1 MFTVVLCKPPAP
13 SNFPFCWRLTRMTE
27 RPIDLSNYPSY
38 QAPKRQ
44 VFSLRKL
51 ALMAS
56 VAAGLGAAVYGFGP
70 SQGPGDIF
78 TSAAHAQVNQEVR
91 KVAQP
96 TGFADI
102 VERVKPSVISVKV
115 AMGDKTAKDDSA
127 DKDDS
132 PFQPGSPMERFFRR
146 FGGPDGLPPGLRGGP
161 RGGGRGPVTGQG
173 SGFFISADG
182 FAVTNNHVV
191 DGADKV
197 EVTTDDGKTYS
208 AKVIGTDPRT
218 DLALIKVSGR
228 TDFPFAK
235 LSDTKPRIGDWVLA
249 VGNPFGLGGTVT
261 AGIVSASGRD
271 IGSGP
276 YDDFIQIDA
285 PVNKGNSGGPAFDVS
300 GEVMGVNTA
309 IYSPSGGSVG
319 IAFSIPASTVKN
331 VIAQLKD
338 KGTVSRGW
346 IGVQIQPVTS
356 DIADSLGMKKAEG
369 ALVAEPQANGPAA
382 KAGIESGDVITG
394 VNGEAVKDAKELAR
408 TIGGLAPGNAVKLN
422 VLHKGQEKVINL
434 TLGQLPN
441 TIEAKADLDKDT
453 GKSSR
458 GTDVPKLGMTVAPAN
473 SVAGAGKEGVVVT
486 EVDPKSAAAE
496 RGFKEGDVILEVGGK
511 TVASAD
517 DVRDAISAA
526 RTDNKNSVLMR
537 VKSGGSSRFVAVP
550 LAKG

>member
-1 MFTVVLCKPPAP
+1 
-13 SNFPFCWRLTRMTE
+13 MTE
-27 RPIDLSNYPSY
+27 RPVDLSKLPSY
-38 QAPKRQ
+38 GAARRSL
-44 VFSLRKL
+44 FSARKF

-56 VAAGLGAAVYGFGP
+56 VVAGLGAAVYGFSP
-70 SQGPGDIF
+70 QGPVDVF
-78 TSAAHAQVNQEVR
+78 TSAAHAQVNNEVR
-91 KVAQP
+91 KVERP
-96 TGFADI
+96 IGFADI
-102 VERVKPSVISVKV
+102 VERVKPSVISVKINI
-115 AMGDKTAKDDSA
+115 ADKSSKDDSA
-127 DKDDS
+127 NKDEDS
-132 PFQPGSPMERFFRR
+132 PFPPGSPMERFFRR

-161 RGGGRGPVTGQG
+161 RGRGPVTGQG
-173 SGFFISADG
+173 SGFFISPDG

-197 EVTTDDGKTYS
+197 EVTMDDGKTYT
-208 AKVIGTDPRT
+208 AQVIGTDQRT
-218 DLALIKVSGR
+218 DLALIKVEGR
-228 TDFPFAK
+228 KDFPFAK
-235 LSDTKPRIGDWVLA
+235 LSDSKPRIGDWVLA

-271 IGSGP
+271 IGNGP

-285 PVNKGNSGGPAFDVS
+285 PVNKGNSGGPAFDTS

-346 IGVQIQPVTS
+346 IGVQIQPVTA
-356 DIADSLGMKKAEG
+356 DIADSLGLKKAEG

-382 KAGIESGDVITG
+382 KAGIQSGDVITA
-394 VNGEAVKDAKELAR
+394 VNGEPVKDARELAR

-422 VLHKGQEKVINL
+422 VLQKGQDKVVNL

-441 TIEAKADLDKDT
+441 TIEANKADTDKEDKGGLTKGT
-453 GKSSR
+453 G
-458 GTDVPKLGMTVAPAN
+458 VPKLGLTVAPAN
-473 SVAGAGKEGVVVT
+473 SVAGAGREGVVIT

-496 RGFKEGDVILEVGGK
+496 RGFKEGDVILEVAGK
-511 TVASAD
+511 SVASAGE
-517 DVRDAISAA
+517 VREAIDAA

>member
-1 MFTVVLCKPPAP
+1 
-13 SNFPFCWRLTRMTE
+13 MTE
-27 RPIDLSNYPSY
+27 RPVDLSKFPSY
-38 QAPKRQ
+38 GTARRSL
-44 VFSLRKL
+44 FSARKF

-56 VAAGLGAAVYGFGP
+56 VVPGLGAAVYGFSP
-70 SQGPGDIF
+70 HQGPIDVF
-78 TSAAHAQVNQEVR
+78 TSAAHAQVNTEVR
-91 KVAQP
+91 KVERP
-96 TGFADI
+96 IGFADI
-102 VERVKPSVISVKV
+102 VERVKPSVISVKINI
-115 AMGDKTAKDDSA
+115 AEKTTKGDDSA
-127 DKDDS
+127 NKDEDS

-146 FGGPDGLPPGLRGGP
+146 FGGPDGLPPGSKGGP
-161 RGGGRGPVTGQG
+161 RGGRGPVTGQG

-197 EVTTDDGKTYS
+197 EVTMDDGKTYS

-218 DLALIKVSGR
+218 DLALIKVAGR

-319 IAFSIPASTVKN
+319 IAFSIPASTVKS

-338 KGTVSRGW
+338 KGSVSRGW
-346 IGVQIQPVTS
+346 VGVQIQPVTS
-356 DIADSLGMKKAEG
+356 DIADSLGLKKAEG

-382 KAGIESGDVITG
+382 KAGIESGDVITA
-394 VNGEAVKDAKELAR
+394 VNGETVKDARELAR
-408 TIGGLAPGNAVKLN
+408 TIGGLAPGAAVKLN
-422 VLHKGQEKVINL
+422 VLHKGKDTVVNL

-441 TIEAKADLDKDT
+441 TLEAKADTDKSDRDT
-453 GKSSR
+453 KKR
-458 GTDVPKLGMTVAPAN
+458 GSDVPKLGLTLPPAD
-473 SVAGAGKEGVVVT
+473 SVAGAGKDGVVVT

-511 TVASAD
+511 SVSTAGE
-517 DVRDAISAA
+517 VRDAINTA

-537 VKSGGSSRFVAVP
+537 VKSGGQSRFVAVP
-550 LAKG
+550 IAKG

>member
-1 MFTVVLCKPPAP
+1 
-13 SNFPFCWRLTRMTE
+13 MTD
-27 RPIDLSNYPSY
+27 RPTDLSSLPSY
-38 QAPKRQ
+38 RAPRRSL
-44 VFSLRKL
+44 FSARKF

-56 VAAGLGAAVYGFGP
+56 VVAGLGVAGYGLTPSHGP
-70 SQGPGDIF
+70 VDVF
-78 TSAAHAQVNQEVR
+78 TSAAHAQVNNEVR

-102 VERVKPSVISVKV
+102 VERVKPSVISVRVNIGEKV
-115 AMGDKTAKDDSA
+115 AKDDTA
-127 DKDDS
+127 NKNDDNDS
-132 PFQPGSPMERFFRR
+132 PFQPGSPMERFFKR
-146 FGGPDGLPPGLRGGP
+146 FGGPDGMPPGLRGGP
-161 RGGGRGPVTGQG
+161 RGGNRGQVTGQG
-173 SGFFISADG
+173 SGFFISPDG
-182 FAVTNNHVV
+182 YAVTNNHVV
-191 DGADKV
+191 DGADKIY
-197 EVTTDDGKTYS
+197 K

-218 DLALIKVSGR
+218 DVALIKVEGGSN
-228 TDFPFAK
+228 FPFAK
-235 LSDTKPRIGDWVLA
+235 LSDSKPRIGDWVLA

-271 IGSGP
+271 IGNGP

-285 PVNKGNSGGPAFDVS
+285 PVNKGNSGGPAFNTE

-319 IAFSIPASTVKN
+319 IAFSIPASTVKT

-346 IGVQIQPVTS
+346 IGVQIQPVTA
-356 DIADSLGMKKAEG
+356 DIADSLGLKKAEG

-382 KAGIESGDVITG
+382 KAGIESGDVITA
-394 VNGEAVKDAKELAR
+394 VNGETVKDARELAR
-408 TIGGLAPGNAVKLN
+408 TIGALAPGAAVKLN
-422 VLHKGQEKVINL
+422 VLHKGQDKVVNL

-441 TIEAKADLDKDT
+441 SLEAKADTDNSDK
-453 GKSSR
+453 GSAKR
-458 GTDVPKLGMTVAPAN
+458 GTDVPRLGLTLAPADT
-473 SVAGAGKEGVVVT
+473 VAGAGKDGVVVT

-496 RGFKEGDVILEVGGK
+496 RGFKEGDVILEVAGK
-511 TVASAD
+511 SVTNAG
-517 DVRDAISAA
+517 DVREAINAA

>member
-1 MFTVVLCKPPAP
+1 
-13 SNFPFCWRLTRMTE
+13 MTE
-27 RPIDLSNYPSY
+27 RPVDLSKLPSNG
-38 QAPKRQ
+38 AARRSL
-44 VFSLRKL
+44 FSARKF

-56 VAAGLGAAVYGFGP
+56 VVAGLGAAVYGFSP
-70 SQGPGDIF
+70 QQGPIDVF
-78 TSAAHAQVNQEVR
+78 TSAAHAQVNNEVR
-91 KVAQP
+91 KVERP
-96 TGFADI
+96 IGFADI
-102 VERVKPSVISVKV
+102 VERVKPSVISVKINI
-115 AMGDKTAKDDSA
+115 ADKSSKDDSA
-127 DKDDS
+127 NKDDDS

-161 RGGGRGPVTGQG
+161 RGGRGPVTGQG
-173 SGFFISADG
+173 SGFFISPDG

-197 EVTTDDGKTYS
+197 EVTMDDGKTFT

-218 DLALIKVSGR
+218 DLALIKVEGR
-228 TDFPFAK
+228 KDFPFAK
-235 LSDTKPRIGDWVLA
+235 LSDSKPRIGDWVLA

-271 IGSGP
+271 IGNGP

-319 IAFSIPASTVKN
+319 IAFSIPAATVKS
-331 VIAQLKD
+331 VVAQLKD

-382 KAGIESGDVITG
+382 KAGIESGDVITS
-394 VNGEAVKDAKELAR
+394 VNGEPVKDARELAR
-408 TIGGLAPGNAVKLN
+408 TIGGLPPGNAVKLN
-422 VLHKGQEKVINL
+422 VLHKGTEKTVNL

-441 TIEAKADLDKDT
+441 TVEAKADNDNSDR
-453 GKSSR
+453 GSSSR
-458 GTDVPKLGMTVAPAN
+458 GTDVPKLGLTVAPAN
-473 SVAGAGKEGVVVT
+473 SVAGAGKDGVVVT
-486 EVDPKSAAAE
+486 EVDPKSAAAD
-496 RGFKEGDVILEVGGK
+496 RGFKEGDVILEVAGK
-511 TVASAD
+511 NVTSAG
-517 DVRDAISAA
+517 DVRDAITAA
-526 RTDNKNSVLMR
+526 RNDNKNSVLMR

>member
-1 MFTVVLCKPPAP
+1 
-13 SNFPFCWRLTRMTE
+13 MTD
-27 RPIDLSNYPSY
+27 RPDLSTLPSY
-38 QAPKRQ
+38 KAPKRSL
-44 VFSLRKL
+44 FSARKL

-56 VAAGLGAAVYGFGP
+56 VVAGLGAATYGFSP
-70 SQGPGDIF
+70 SHNPADLF
-78 TSAAHAQVNQEVR
+78 TTPAHAQVNNEVK
-91 KVAQP
+91 KVQQP
-96 TGFADI
+96 VGFADI

-115 AMGDKTAKDDSA
+115 NIREKVAKDDSNNN
-127 DKDDS
+127 DDS

-161 RGGGRGPVTGQG
+161 RGGGVVTGQG

-218 DLALIKVSGR
+218 DLALIKVEGGSN
-228 TDFPFAK
+228 FQFAK
-235 LSDTKPRIGDWVLA
+235 LSETKPRIGDWVLA

-271 IGSGP
+271 IGNGP

-319 IAFSIPASTVKN
+319 IAFSIPAQTVKS
-331 VIAQLKD
+331 VVAQLKD
-338 KGTVSRGW
+338 KGAVSRGW

-382 KAGIESGDVITG
+382 KAGIESGDVITA
-394 VNGEAVKDAKELAR
+394 VNGEPVKDARELAR

-422 VLHKGQEKVINL
+422 VLHKGQDKTVNL

-441 TIEAKADLDKDT
+441 NLEAKADTDKSDK
-453 GKSSR
+453 GNSSR
-458 GTDVPKLGMTVAPAN
+458 GTDVPKLGLTVAPAN

-496 RGFKEGDVILEVGGK
+496 RGFKEGDVILEVAGK
-511 TVASAD
+511 SVGTAGE
-517 DVRDAISAA
+517 VRDAITAA
-526 RTDNKNSVLMR
+526 RNDSKNSVLMR

>member
-1 MFTVVLCKPPAP
+1 
-13 SNFPFCWRLTRMTE
+13 MTD
-27 RPIDLSNYPSY
+27 RPDLSSLPSY
-38 QAPKRQ
+38 KAPKRSL
-44 VFSLRKL
+44 FSARKL

-56 VAAGLGAAVYGFGP
+56 VVAGLGAATYGFSP
-70 SQGPGDIF
+70 THNPADLF
-78 TSAAHAQVNQEVR
+78 TTPAHAQVNNEVK
-91 KVAQP
+91 KVQQP
-96 TGFADI
+96 VGFADI

-115 AMGDKTAKDDSA
+115 NIREKVAKDDSNN
-127 DKDDS
+127 DDS

-161 RGGGRGPVTGQG
+161 RGGGVVTGQG

-182 FAVTNNHVV
+182 YAVTNNHVV

-197 EVTTDDGKTYS
+197 EVTTDDGKTFS

-218 DLALIKVSGR
+218 DLALIKVEGGSN
-228 TDFPFAK
+228 FQFAK

-271 IGSGP
+271 IGNGP

-319 IAFSIPASTVKN
+319 IAFSIPAQTVKS
-331 VIAQLKD
+331 VVAQLKD
-338 KGTVSRGW
+338 KGSVSRGW

-382 KAGIESGDVITG
+382 KAGIESGDVITA
-394 VNGEAVKDAKELAR
+394 VNGEPVKDARELAR

-422 VLHKGQEKVINL
+422 VLHKGQDKTVNL

-441 TIEAKADLDKDT
+441 SLEAKADTDNNSDK
-453 GKSSR
+453 GNSSR
-458 GTDVPKLGMTVAPAN
+458 GTDVPKLGLTVAPAN

-496 RGFKEGDVILEVGGK
+496 RGFKEGDVILEVAGK
-511 TVASAD
+511 TVGTAGE
-517 DVRDAISAA
+517 VRDAITAA
-526 RTDNKNSVLMR
+526 RNDNKNSVLMR

-550 LAKG
+550 DRKSVV

>member
-1 MFTVVLCKPPAP
+1 
-13 SNFPFCWRLTRMTE
+13 MTD
-27 RPIDLSNYPSY
+27 RPDLSTLPSY
-38 QAPKRQ
+38 KAPKRSL
-44 VFSLRKL
+44 FSARKL

-56 VAAGLGAAVYGFGP
+56 VVAGLGAATYGFSP
-70 SQGPGDIF
+70 THNPADLF
-78 TSAAHAQVNQEVR
+78 TTPAHAQVNNEVK
-91 KVAQP
+91 KVQQP
-96 TGFADI
+96 VGFADI

-115 AMGDKTAKDDSA
+115 NIREKVAKDDSGNN
-127 DKDDS
+127 DDS

-146 FGGPDGLPPGLRGGP
+146 FGGSDGLPPGLRGGP
-161 RGGGRGPVTGQG
+161 RGGGVVTGQG

-182 FAVTNNHVV
+182 YAVTNNHVV

-218 DLALIKVSGR
+218 DLALIKVEGGSN
-228 TDFPFAK
+228 FQFAK

-271 IGSGP
+271 IGNGP

-319 IAFSIPASTVKN
+319 IAFSIPAQTVKS
-331 VIAQLKD
+331 VVAQLKD
-338 KGTVSRGW
+338 KGSVSRGW

-382 KAGIESGDVITG
+382 KAGIESGDVITA
-394 VNGEAVKDAKELAR
+394 VNGEPVKDARELAR

-422 VLHKGQEKVINL
+422 VLHKGQDKTVNL

-441 TIEAKADLDKDT
+441 NLEAKADTDNSDK
-453 GKSSR
+453 GNSSR
-458 GTDVPKLGMTVAPAN
+458 GTDVPKLGLTVAPAN

-496 RGFKEGDVILEVGGK
+496 RGFKEGDVILEVAGK
-511 TVASAD
+511 TVGTAGE
-517 DVRDAISAA
+517 VRDAITAA
-526 RTDNKNSVLMR
+526 RNDNKNSVLMR

>member
-1 MFTVVLCKPPAP
+1 
-13 SNFPFCWRLTRMTE
+13 MTD
-27 RPIDLSNYPSY
+27 RPDLSTLPSY
-38 QAPKRQ
+38 KAPKRSL
-44 VFSLRKL
+44 FSARKL

-56 VAAGLGAAVYGFGP
+56 VVAGLGAATYGFSP
-70 SQGPGDIF
+70 THNPADLF
-78 TSAAHAQVNQEVR
+78 TTPAHAQVNNEVK
-91 KVAQP
+91 KVQQP
-96 TGFADI
+96 VGFADI

-115 AMGDKTAKDDSA
+115 NIREKVAKDDSGNN
-127 DKDDS
+127 DDS

-161 RGGGRGPVTGQG
+161 RGGGVVTGQG

-182 FAVTNNHVV
+182 YAVTNNHVV

-197 EVTTDDGKTYS
+197 EVTTDDGKTFS

-218 DLALIKVSGR
+218 DLALIKVEGGSN
-228 TDFPFAK
+228 FQFAK

-271 IGSGP
+271 IGNGP

-319 IAFSIPASTVKN
+319 IAFSIPAQTVKS
-331 VIAQLKD
+331 VVAQLKD
-338 KGTVSRGW
+338 KGSVSRGW

-382 KAGIESGDVITG
+382 KAGIESGDVITA
-394 VNGEAVKDAKELAR
+394 VNGEPVKDARELAR

-422 VLHKGQEKVINL
+422 VLHKGQDKTVNL

-441 TIEAKADLDKDT
+441 TLEAKADTDNSDK
-453 GKSSR
+453 GNSSR
-458 GTDVPKLGMTVAPAN
+458 GTDVPKLGLTVAPAN

-496 RGFKEGDVILEVGGK
+496 RGFKEGDVILEVAGK
-511 TVASAD
+511 SVGTAGE
-517 DVRDAISAA
+517 VRDAITAA
-526 RTDNKNSVLMR
+526 RSDNKNSVLMR

>member
-1 MFTVVLCKPPAP
+1 
-13 SNFPFCWRLTRMTE
+13 MTE
-27 RPIDLSNYPSY
+27 RPTDLSSLPSY
-38 QAPKRQ
+38 RAPRRSL
-44 VFSLRKL
+44 FSARRF

-56 VAAGLGAAVYGFGP
+56 VVAGLGVAAYGLSPQHTP
-70 SQGPGDIF
+70 SDLFASPAQ
-78 TSAAHAQVNQEVR
+78 AQVNNEVR
-91 KVAQP
+91 KVQQP
-96 TGFADI
+96 VGFADI

-115 AMGDKTAKDDSA
+115 NIGEKLAKDDSN
-127 DKDDS
+127 DDS
-132 PFQPGSPMERFFRR
+132 PFPPGSPMERFFRR
-146 FGGPDGLPPGLRGGP
+146 FGGQDGLPPGLRGGP
-161 RGGGRGPVTGQG
+161 RGRGIVTGQG

-182 FAVTNNHVV
+182 YAVTNNHVV

-197 EVTTDDGKTYS
+197 EVTTDDGKTYK

-218 DLALIKVSGR
+218 DLALIKVEGGSN
-228 TDFPFAK
+228 FPFAK
-235 LSDTKPRIGDWVLA
+235 LSDNKPRIGDWVLA

-271 IGSGP
+271 IGNGP

-319 IAFSIPASTVKN
+319 IAFSIPAATVKN
-331 VIAQLKD
+331 VVAQLKD
-338 KGTVSRGW
+338 KGSVSRGW

-382 KAGIESGDVITG
+382 KAGIESGDVITA
-394 VNGEAVKDAKELAR
+394 VNGEPVKDARELAR
-408 TIGGLAPGNAVKLN
+408 TIGGLPPGNAVKLN
-422 VLHKGQEKVINL
+422 VLHKGTEKTVNL

-441 TIEAKADLDKDT
+441 TMEAKADNDNGDR
-453 GKSSR
+453 GGSSSR
-458 GTDVPKLGMTVAPAN
+458 GTDVPKLGLTVAPAN
-473 SVAGAGKEGVVVT
+473 SVAGAGKDGVVVT

-496 RGFKEGDVILEVGGK
+496 RGFKEGDVILEVAGK
-511 TVASAD
+511 NVTSAG
-517 DVRDAISAA
+517 DVRDAITAA
-526 RTDNKNSVLMR
+526 RNDNKNSVLMR

>member
-1 MFTVVLCKPPAP
+1 
-13 SNFPFCWRLTRMTE
+13 MTD
-27 RPIDLSNYPSY
+27 RPTDLSALPSY
-38 QAPKRQ
+38 RQ
-44 VFSLRKL
+44 PRRSLFSARKF

-56 VAAGLGAAVYGFGP
+56 VVAGLGVAVYGFSPSSGP
-70 SQGPGDIF
+70 VDIF
-78 TSAAHAQVNQEVR
+78 SSPAHAQVNNEVR

-96 TGFADI
+96 VGFADI

-115 AMGDKTAKDDSA
+115 NINEKVAKDDSA
-127 DKDDS
+127 NNNDDS

-146 FGGPDGLPPGLRGGP
+146 FGGPDGMPPGMRGGP
-161 RGGGRGPVTGQG
+161 RGRAVTGQG

-182 FAVTNNHVV
+182 YAVTNNHVV

-218 DLALIKVSGR
+218 DVALIKVEGGSN
-228 TDFPFAK
+228 FPFAK
-235 LSDTKPRIGDWVLA
+235 LSDSKPRIGDWVLA

-271 IGSGP
+271 IGNGP

-285 PVNKGNSGGPAFDVS
+285 PVNKGNSGGPAFDTS

-346 IGVQIQPVTS
+346 IGVQIQPVTA
-356 DIADSLGMKKAEG
+356 DIADSLGLKKAEG

-382 KAGIESGDVITG
+382 KAGIESGDVITA
-394 VNGEAVKDAKELAR
+394 VNGETVKDARELAR

-422 VLHKGQEKVINL
+422 VLHKGQDKVVNL

-441 TIEAKADLDKDT
+441 TVEAKADTDNSDKGGAT
-453 GKSSR
+453 R
-458 GTDVPKLGMTVAPAN
+458 GTDVPRLGLSLAPAN
-473 SVAGAGKEGVVVT
+473 SVAGAGKDGVVVT

-496 RGFKEGDVILEVGGK
+496 RGFKEGDVILEVAGK
-511 TVASAD
+511 SVTNAG
-517 DVRDAISAA
+517 DVREAITAA
-526 RTDNKNSVLMR
+526 RNDNKNSVLMR
-537 VKSGGSSRFVAVP
+537 IKSGGSSRFVAVP

>member
-1 MFTVVLCKPPAP
+1 
-13 SNFPFCWRLTRMTE
+13 MTD
-27 RPIDLSNYPSY
+27 RSDLSHLPSY
-38 QAPKRQ
+38 RQ
-44 VFSLRKL
+44 PRRSVFSARKI

-56 VAAGLGAAVYGFGP
+56 VVAGLGASVYGFSP
-70 SQGPGDIF
+70 STSPGDLF
-78 TSAAHAQVNQEVR
+78 SSPAHAQVNQEVR
-91 KVAQP
+91 KVERP
-96 TGFADI
+96 IGFADI

-115 AMGDKTAKDDSA
+115 NMKEKTASNDDGDDSS
-127 DKDDS
+127 S

-146 FGGPDGLPPGLRGGP
+146 FGGPDGFPGLK
-161 RGGGRGPVTGQG
+161 GGRGRVVQGQG
-173 SGFFISADG
+173 SGFFISPDG
-182 FAVTNNHVV
+182 YAVTNNHVV

-197 EVTTDDGKTYS
+197 EVTTDDGKTYT
-208 AKVIGTDPRT
+208 AKVIGTDQRT
-218 DLALIKVSGR
+218 DLALIKVEGSSN
-228 TDFPFAK
+228 FPFAK
-235 LSDTKPRIGDWVLA
+235 LADGKPRIGDWVLA

-271 IGSGP
+271 IGNGP

-285 PVNKGNSGGPAFDVS
+285 PVNKGNSGGPAFNTE

-319 IAFSIPASTVKN
+319 IAFSIPANTVKS
-331 VIAQLKD
+331 VVAQLKD
-338 KGTVSRGW
+338 KGSVSRGW

-382 KAGIESGDVITG
+382 KAGIESGDVITA
-394 VNGEAVKDAKELAR
+394 VNGEPVKDARELAR
-408 TIGGLAPGNAVKLN
+408 TIGGMAPGASVKLN
-422 VLHKGQEKVINL
+422 VLHKGQDKVVNL

-441 TIEAKADLDKDT
+441 TVEAKADTDNDS
-453 GKSSR
+453 GKGASR

-511 TVASAD
+511 SVSTAAE
-517 DVRDAISAA
+517 VRDAINTA

-537 VKSGGSSRFVAVP
+537 VKSGGQSRFVAVP
-550 LAKG
+550 IAKG

>member
-1 MFTVVLCKPPAP
+1 
-13 SNFPFCWRLTRMTE
+13 MTE
-27 RPIDLSNYPSY
+27 RPDLSTLPSY
-38 QAPKRQ
+38 KAPKRSL
-44 VFSLRKL
+44 FSARKL

-56 VAAGLGAAVYGFGP
+56 VVAGLGAATYGLSP
-70 SQGPGDIF
+70 THNPADLF
-78 TSAAHAQVNQEVR
+78 TTPAHAQVNNEVK
-91 KVAQP
+91 KVQQP
-96 TGFADI
+96 VGFADI

-115 AMGDKTAKDDSA
+115 NIREKVAKDDSGNNE
-127 DKDDS
+127 DS

-161 RGGGRGPVTGQG
+161 RGGGVVTGQG

-218 DLALIKVSGR
+218 DLALIKVEGGSN
-228 TDFPFAK
+228 FQFAK

-271 IGSGP
+271 IGNGP

-319 IAFSIPASTVKN
+319 IAFSIPAQTVKS
-331 VIAQLKD
+331 VVAQLKD
-338 KGTVSRGW
+338 KGSVSRGW

-382 KAGIESGDVITG
+382 KAGIESGDVITA
-394 VNGEAVKDAKELAR
+394 VNGEPVKDARELAR

-422 VLHKGQEKVINL
+422 VLHKGQDKTVNL

-441 TIEAKADLDKDT
+441 SLEAKADTDNNSDK
-453 GKSSR
+453 GNSSR
-458 GTDVPKLGMTVAPAN
+458 GTDVPKLGLTVAPAN

-496 RGFKEGDVILEVGGK
+496 RGFKEGDVILEVAGK
-511 TVASAD
+511 SVGTAGE
-517 DVRDAISAA
+517 VRDAITAA
-526 RTDNKNSVLMR
+526 RNDSKNSVLMR

>member
-1 MFTVVLCKPPAP
+1 M
-13 SNFPFCWRLTRMTE
+13 NE
-27 RPIDLSNYPSY
+27 RPIDLSSLPSY
-38 QAPKRQ
+38 RQ
-44 VFSLRKL
+44 LRRSLLSARKF

-56 VAAGLGAAVYGFGP
+56 VVAGLGVAVYGFSP
-70 SQGPGDIF
+70 SPGSARIF
-78 TSAAHAQVNQEVR
+78 SSPAHAQVNNEVR
-91 KVAQP
+91 KVERP
-96 TGFADI
+96 IGFADI

-115 AMGDKTAKDDSA
+115 KISEKLAKDDSSNNE
-127 DKDDS
+127 DS

-161 RGGGRGPVTGQG
+161 RGGGRALTGQG
-173 SGFFISADG
+173 SGFFISPDG
-182 FAVTNNHVV
+182 YAVTNNHVV

-197 EVTTDDGKTYS
+197 EVTTDDGKTFT
-208 AKVIGTDPRT
+208 AKVIGTDART
-218 DLALIKVSGR
+218 DIALIKVEGGSN
-228 TDFPFAK
+228 FPFAK
-235 LSDTKPRIGDWVLA
+235 LSEGKPRIGDWVLA

-285 PVNKGNSGGPAFDVS
+285 PVNKGNSGGPAFNTE

-319 IAFSIPASTVKN
+319 IAFSIPAATVKN
-331 VIAQLKD
+331 IVAQLKD

-346 IGVQIQPVTS
+346 IGVQIQPVTA
-356 DIADSLGMKKAEG
+356 DIADSLGLKKAEG

-382 KAGIESGDVITG
+382 KAGIESGDVITS
-394 VNGEAVKDAKELAR
+394 VNGEPVKDARELAR
-408 TIGGLAPGNAVKLN
+408 TIGGFAPGAAVKLN
-422 VLHKGQEKVINL
+422 VLHQGQDKTVNI

-441 TIEAKADLDKDT
+441 SVEAKAETDNSDK
-453 GKSSR
+453 GGLNR
-458 GTDVPKLGMTVAPAN
+458 GTDVPKLGLTLAPAN
-473 SVAGAGKEGVVVT
+473 TVAGAGKDGVVVT

-496 RGFKEGDVILEVGGK
+496 RGFKEGDVILEVAGK
-511 TVASAD
+511 SVTSPG
-517 DVRDAISAA
+517 DVREAINAA
-526 RTDNKNSVLMR
+526 RTDNKNTVLMR

>member
-1 MFTVVLCKPPAP
+1 MTDCPTDLC
-13 SNFPFCWRLTRMTE
+13 SL
-27 RPIDLSNYPSY
+27 PSY
-38 QAPKRQ
+38 QAPRRSL
-44 VFSLRKL
+44 FSARKF

-56 VAAGLGAAVYGFGP
+56 VVAGLGVAVYGFSPSHGP
-70 SQGPGDIF
+70 VDIF
-78 TSAAHAQVNQEVR
+78 SSAAHAQVNNEVR

-96 TGFADI
+96 IGFADI

-115 AMGDKTAKDDSA
+115 NINEKVAKDDSGN
-127 DKDDS
+127 DES

-146 FGGPDGLPPGLRGGP
+146 FGGPDGLPPGLRGP
-161 RGGGRGPVTGQG
+161 RGHGAVTGQG

-182 FAVTNNHVV
+182 YAVTNNHVV

-208 AKVIGTDPRT
+208 AKVIGTDART
-218 DLALIKVSGR
+218 DVALIKVEGGSN
-228 TDFPFAK
+228 FPFAK
-235 LSDTKPRIGDWVLA
+235 LSDGKPRIGDWVLA

-271 IGSGP
+271 IGNGP

-285 PVNKGNSGGPAFDVS
+285 PVNKGNSGGPAFNTE

-338 KGTVSRGW
+338 KGAVSRGW
-346 IGVQIQPVTS
+346 IGVQIQPVTA
-356 DIADSLGMKKAEG
+356 DIADSLGLKKAEG

-382 KAGIESGDVITG
+382 KAGIESGDVITA
-394 VNGEAVKDAKELAR
+394 VNGEPVKDARELAR

-422 VLHKGQEKVINL
+422 VLHKGQDKVVNL

-441 TIEAKADLDKDT
+441 TIEAKADNDNDDKGSVT
-453 GKSSR
+453 R
-458 GTDVPKLGMTVAPAN
+458 GTDVPKLGLTVAPAN

-496 RGFKEGDVILEVGGK
+496 RGFKEGDVILEVAGK
-511 TVASAD
+511 NVTDAG
-517 DVRDAISAA
+517 DVREAINAA
-526 RTDNKNSVLMR
+526 RADNKNSVLMR
-537 VKSGGSSRFVAVP
+537 IKSGGSSRFVAVP

>member
-1 MFTVVLCKPPAP
+1 
-13 SNFPFCWRLTRMTE
+13 MTD
-27 RPIDLSNYPSY
+27 RPDLSTLPSY
-38 QAPKRQ
+38 KAPKRSL
-44 VFSLRKL
+44 FSARKL

-56 VAAGLGAAVYGFGP
+56 VVAGLGAATYGFSP
-70 SQGPGDIF
+70 THNPADLF
-78 TSAAHAQVNQEVR
+78 TTPAHAQVNNEVK
-91 KVAQP
+91 KVQQP
-96 TGFADI
+96 VGFADI

-115 AMGDKTAKDDSA
+115 NIREKVAKDDSNNN
-127 DKDDS
+127 DDS

-161 RGGGRGPVTGQG
+161 RGGGVVTGQG

-197 EVTTDDGKTYS
+197 EVTTDDGKTFS

-218 DLALIKVSGR
+218 DLALIKVEGGSN
-228 TDFPFAK
+228 FQFAK

-271 IGSGP
+271 IGNGP

-319 IAFSIPASTVKN
+319 IAFSIPAQTVKS
-331 VIAQLKD
+331 VVAQLKD
-338 KGTVSRGW
+338 KGSVSRGW

-382 KAGIESGDVITG
+382 KAGIESGDVITA
-394 VNGEAVKDAKELAR
+394 VNGEPVKDARELAR

-422 VLHKGQEKVINL
+422 VLHKGQDKTVNL

-441 TIEAKADLDKDT
+441 SLEAKADTDNNGDK
-453 GKSSR
+453 GNASR
-458 GTDVPKLGMTVAPAN
+458 GTDVPKLGLTVAPAN

-496 RGFKEGDVILEVGGK
+496 RGFKEGDVILEVAGK
-511 TVASAD
+511 TVGTAGE
-517 DVRDAISAA
+517 VRDAITAA
-526 RTDNKNSVLMR
+526 RNDSKNSVLMR

>member
-1 MFTVVLCKPPAP
+1 
-13 SNFPFCWRLTRMTE
+13 MTE
-27 RPIDLSNYPSY
+27 RPVDLSKLPSY
-38 QAPKRQ
+38 GAARRSL
-44 VFSLRKL
+44 FSARKF

-56 VAAGLGAAVYGFGP
+56 VVAGLGAAVYGFSP
-70 SQGPGDIF
+70 QQSPVDVF
-78 TSAAHAQVNQEVR
+78 TSAAHAQVNNEVR
-91 KVAQP
+91 KVERP
-96 TGFADI
+96 VGFADI

-115 AMGDKTAKDDSA
+115 NIADKTAKDDSA
-127 DKDDS
+127 NKDDDS

-161 RGGGRGPVTGQG
+161 RGGRGPVTGQG

-182 FAVTNNHVV
+182 YAVTNNHVV
-191 DGADKV
+191 DSADKV
-197 EVTTDDGKTYS
+197 EVTTDDGKTYT

-218 DLALIKVSGR
+218 AVALTKAAGR
-228 TDFPFAK
+228 SDFPFAK
-235 LSDTKPRIGDWVLA
+235 LSDGKPRIGDWVLA

-271 IGSGP
+271 IGTGP

-285 PVNKGNSGGPAFDVS
+285 PVNKGNSGGPAFNTE
-300 GEVMGVNTA
+300 GEVIGINTA

-319 IAFSIPASTVKN
+319 IAFSIPAATVKN
-331 VIAQLKD
+331 IVAQLKD

-346 IGVQIQPVTS
+346 IGVQIQPVTA
-356 DIADSLGMKKAEG
+356 DIADSLGLKKAEG

-382 KAGIESGDVITG
+382 KAGIESGDVITA
-394 VNGEAVKDAKELAR
+394 VNGDTVKDARELAR
-408 TIGGLAPGNAVKLN
+408 TIGSIAPGNAVKLN
-422 VLHKGQEKVINL
+422 VLHKGQEKTVNL

-441 TIEAKADLDKDT
+441 RLEAKADKDN
-453 GKSSR
+453 GDQGSAIPR
-458 GTDVPKLGMTVAPAN
+458 GTDVPKLGLTVAPAN

-511 TVASAD
+511 TVANAG
-517 DVRDAISAA
+517 DVREALNAA

>member
-1 MFTVVLCKPPAP
+1 
-13 SNFPFCWRLTRMTE
+13 MTD
-27 RPIDLSNYPSY
+27 RIDLSNLPSY
-38 QAPKRQ
+38 RQ
-44 VFSLRKL
+44 PRRSVFSARKL

-56 VAAGLGAAVYGFGP
+56 VVAGLGAAVYGYGP
-70 SQGPGDIF
+70 S
-78 TSAAHAQVNQEVR
+78 TSPADLFSSPAHAQVNNEVR
-91 KVAQP
+91 KVERP
-96 TGFADI
+96 VGFADV

-115 AMGDKTAKDDSA
+115 NIKEKTASNEDGDDAS
-127 DKDDS
+127 S

-146 FGGPDGLPPGLRGGP
+146 FGGPDGIPGMK
-161 RGGGRGPVTGQG
+161 GGRGRVVQGQG

-182 FAVTNNHVV
+182 YAVTNNHVV

-197 EVTTDDGKTYS
+197 EVTTDDGKTYT
-208 AKVIGTDPRT
+208 AKVIGTDQRT
-218 DLALIKVSGR
+218 DLALIKVEGGSN
-228 TDFPFAK
+228 FPFAK
-235 LSDTKPRIGDWVLA
+235 LADSKPRIGDWVLA

-271 IGSGP
+271 IGNGP

-285 PVNKGNSGGPAFDVS
+285 PVNKGNSGGPAFDTN

-319 IAFSIPASTVKN
+319 IAFSIPASTVKS
-331 VIAQLKD
+331 VVAQLKD
-338 KGTVSRGW
+338 KGSVSRGW

-382 KAGIESGDVITG
+382 KAGIESGDVITA
-394 VNGEAVKDAKELAR
+394 VNGDAVKDARELAR
-408 TIGGLAPGNAVKLN
+408 TIGGMAPGATVKLN
-422 VLHKGQEKVINL
+422 VLHKGQDKVVNL

-441 TIEAKADLDKDT
+441 TVEAKADTDKDG
-453 GKSSR
+453 GKGANR

-511 TVASAD
+511 SVATAGE
-517 DVRDAISAA
+517 VRDAINAA

-537 VKSGGSSRFVAVP
+537 VKSGGQSRFVAVP
-550 LAKG
+550 IAKG